1 MFCKYCG
8 REIKEGEICTCRQQS
23 SKTPY
28 PKPDIRP
35 VMPEQENTQRQGIN
49 QNQGNSQNQGT
60 TQNRRQ
66 QTQFER
72 KPVNR
77 TPVNKTS
84 TAPQNQRTGKKMG
97 KDWQSRLFCL
107 VFCF

>member
-8 REIKEGEICTCRQQS
+8 KEIMECEICTCRQQG

-35 VMPEQENTQRQGIN
+35 VMPERENTQRQGIN

-84 TAPQNQRTGKKMG
+84 TAPQNQRTGKKDG
-97 KDWQSRLFCL
+97 KGLAVASFLLKFL
-107 VFCF
+107 L

>member
-8 REIKEGEICTCRQQS
+8 KEIKEGEICTCRQQS

-28 PKPDIRP
+28 PKPDITSSHARTG
-35 VMPEQENTQRQGIN
+35 NTQRQGIN

-84 TAPQNQRTGKKMG
+84 TAPQIREPEKKMG
-97 KDWQSRLFCL
+97 KDWQLRLFCL